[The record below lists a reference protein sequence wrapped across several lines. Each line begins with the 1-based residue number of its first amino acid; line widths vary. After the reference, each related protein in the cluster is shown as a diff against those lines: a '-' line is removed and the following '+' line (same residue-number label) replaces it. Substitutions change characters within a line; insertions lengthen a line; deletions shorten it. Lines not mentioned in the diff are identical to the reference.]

1 MNVPMNTATNVV
13 EIREPARKPSRTRS
27 TMPAPAA
34 PAAVAREARK
44 AAVRANAQEVQAQRY
59 SAGALG
65 GIAAV
70 ITGLS
75 LSHLAH
81 GIEVITHPSYAW
93 EAWAMAVGIDLG
105 MIVTEI
111 ATLTAGERVRRETR
125 WYSVVMIA
133 GTLVLSA
140 AMNAFGF
147 ASQADTLAFQAAGV
161 VFGLAVPAAIYV
173 LMRQAA
179 AHYLDAHKR
188 S

>member
-1 MNVPMNTATNVV
+1 MTATNVLPMEV
-13 EIREPARKPSRTRS
+13 ARKPPRAKSQKTPR
-27 TMPAPAA
+27 PAA
-34 PAAVAREARK
+34 ARAEKRAIAK
-44 AAVRANAQEVQAQRY
+44 ASAKEIQAQMW

-81 GIEVITHPSYAW
+81 GITIVSGTDGWQS
-93 EAWAMAVGIDLG
+93 WAMAVGIDLG

-125 WYSVVMIA
+125 WYAMAMIA
-133 GTLVLSA
+133 GTLTLSA

-147 ASQADTLAFQAAGV
+147 ASQASMLPFQIAGV

>member
-1 MNVPMNTATNVV
+1 MNAPTNVPG
-13 EIREPARKPSRTRS
+13 IREVAPAAPKPRARTKS
-27 TMPAPAA
+27 PAPAA
-34 PAAVAREARK
+34 AARAERK
-44 AAVRANAQEVQAQRY
+44 AAVKANAQEVQAQRW
-59 SAGALG
+59 SAGLLG
-65 GIAAV
+65 GVAAV
-70 ITGLS
+70 LTGLS

-81 GIEVITHPSYAW
+81 GIEVITHPEFSWESY
-93 EAWAMAVGIDLG
+93 AMAVGIDLG

-111 ATLTAGERVRRETR
+111 ASLTAGERVRAQTR
-125 WYSVVMIA
+125 WYSAGMIA
-133 GTLVLSA
+133 GTLGLSA

-147 ASQADTLAFQAAGV
+147 ASQADTLPFQAAGV